1 LPDPKRDIGRIR
13 DTERWLARPWL
24 PLVKHLDDGD
34 SEFGLIH
41 DEDVVADEVIRLFGT
56 TAQSQQALM
65 AGTPIDGSQLP
76 LLVEYDSLERVLADG
91 WSVD

>member
-1 LPDPKRDIGRIR
+1 
-13 DTERWLARPWL
+13 
-24 PLVKHLDDGD
+24 
-34 SEFGLIH
+34 
-41 DEDVVADEVIRLFGT
+41 
-56 TAQSQQALM
+56 M